1 MTALTV
7 CRLLGL
13 FIWSID
19 LDDKQHTALK
29 AVLGGKLHTFASQ
42 NGYDPNFKDDD
53 GWDSITGN
61 DCTWS
66 GMFTPNRTAAVQR
79 LDHITDFH

>member
-1 MTALTV
+1 V
-7 CRLLGL
+7 SRLLGL

-19 LDDKQHTALK
+19 LDDTDHTALK
-29 AVLGGKLHTFASQ
+29 AVLGGKLGTFATQ

-66 GMFTPNRTAAVQR
+66 GMFIHKRMVAI
-79 LDHITDFH
+79 HIHLTY